1 MAVYERSYRG
11 YAGPRADP
19 KSRFLVVAHYALQEV
34 FASRLFTGFFF
45 ACLLWPLAC
54 AVVIYLKYN
63 VEALSIL
70 ELDALELVPID
81 ITFFRFGVLRP
92 QTALAFVLILIVGP
106 ALVAP
111 DLRNNALP
119 LYLSRPLNKTDYVLG
134 KLVVL
139 LGLGSVVTWVP
150 GLLLFFFQ
158 GYLAEGWL
166 AEHLNLARGIFLGSW
181 LWILTLSLWAL
192 AVSAWVKWRPWATI
206 AFLGS
211 LFIFSAV
218 GQIFKVIYGTWWGSL
233 LVFDDVMM
241 RIWDQLFAVAEP
253 RDLPAFW
260 AWAALFVF
268 AAFSTWA
275 LYRRIRAYEVVS

>member
-1 MAVYERSYRG
+1 MAVYERTYRG

-19 KSRFLVVAHYALQEV
+19 RWRFLVVARYALQEV
-34 FASRLFTGFFF
+34 FSSRLFTGFFA

-70 ELDALELVPID
+70 ELDALELIPID
-81 ITFFRFGVLRP
+81 VTFFRWGVMRP
-92 QTALAFVLILIVGP
+92 QNWLAFVLILVVGP
-106 ALVAP
+106 ALVSP
-111 DLRNNALP
+111 DLRNNALA

-150 GLLLFFFQ
+150 GMLLFFFQ
-158 GYLAEGWL
+158 GYLADGWL
-166 AEHLNLARGIFLGSW
+166 AEHLHIGRAVFLGSW
-181 LWILTLSLWAL
+181 LWILVLSVWAL

-211 LFIFSAV
+211 IFICTAV
-218 GQIFKVIYGTWWGSL
+218 GQIFKLVYGTWWGSL

-241 RIWDQLFAVAEP
+241 RIWDQLLAVAEP
-253 RDLPAFW
+253 GDLPAFG
-260 AWAALFVF
+260 AWAALLVF
-268 AAFSTWA
+268 AAFSVWA

>member
-1 MAVYERSYRG
+1 MAVYERTYRG
-11 YAGPRADP
+11 YAGPRAEP
-19 KSRFLVVAHYALQEV
+19 KTRFLVVARYALQEV
-34 FASRLFTGFFF
+34 FASRLFAGFFV

-54 AVVIYLKYN
+54 AVIIYLKYN

-70 ELDALELVPID
+70 QLDALELVPID
-81 ITFFRFGVLRP
+81 VTFFRWGLMRP

-106 ALVAP
+106 ALIAP

-139 LGLGSVVTWVP
+139 LGLASVVTWVP
-150 GLLLFFFQ
+150 GLLLFSFQ
-158 GYLAEGWL
+158 SYLAEGWL
-166 AEHLNLARGIFLGSW
+166 ADHLHIGRAVFLGSW
-181 LWILTLSLWAL
+181 VWILLLSLWAL

-211 LFIFSAV
+211 IFILSAV
-218 GQIFKVIYGTWWGSL
+218 GQIFKVVYRTWWGSL

-253 RDLPAFW
+253 GELPAFW
-260 AWAALFVF
+260 AWAAAVAF
-268 AAFSTWA
+268 AAISIWA

>member
-1 MAVYERSYRG
+1 MAVYERTYRG

-19 KSRFLVVAHYALQEV
+19 RSRFLVIARYALQEV
-34 FASRLFTGFFF
+34 FASRLFVGFFV

-54 AVVIYLKYN
+54 AVIIYLKYN
-63 VEALSIL
+63 VEAISIL

-81 ITFFRFGVLRP
+81 VTFFRLGVLRP
-92 QTALAFVLILIVGP
+92 LTALAFVLILIVGP

-150 GLLLFFFQ
+150 ALLLYLFQ

-166 AEHLNLARGIFLGSW
+166 ADHLHIGAAVFFGS
-181 LWILTLSLWAL
+181 LVWILVLSLWAL

-233 LVFDDVMM
+233 LVFDDLMM

-253 RDLPAFW
+253 GELPVFW
-260 AWAALFVF
+260 AWAAVIAFALFSV
-268 AAFSTWA
+268 WA